1 MSLLEASIE
10 TLQAAM
16 NSGSLTAVD
25 LTQYYLD
32 RIAAYDQQ
40 GPGLNSIRVLNDDVL
55 KQATALDEEHS
66 RQGARSMLHGIPIL
80 VKDNYETKGMP
91 TTVGS
96 VLFEGFAPDRDAYL
110 VSKLKNAGA
119 LLLGKTNMQEF
130 AYGITNVGSIHG
142 FTRNPYDPT
151 RNPGGSSGGTG
162 AAVAAN
168 FAVTGLGSDTCGSI
182 RIPAAQNNLVGLRG
196 TQGLMSRRGIFP
208 LSSTQDIGGPLTK
221 SVRDLAIMLDQMI
234 GYDAEDAQT
243 AESFGHNFQFL
254 ANLQLREKARIGL
267 LREWME
273 REEGDEV
280 VAGVIRDALTNMSEK
295 AGWEIVELESAELE
309 ASLDRPLGG
318 YFVSAYDFKQDV
330 NNYLRANPELG
341 FADLDALLVPGKHH
355 PKVDLRTQKCV
366 AMRSEDEATYFREM
380 AQRKV
385 IRRALLSLL
394 AENNLDALAYPSI
407 RHVAALI
414 GEDQMGT
421 NCRLAACSG
430 VPAISV
436 PAGFYRELPVGLEL
450 LAEPW
455 ADQKLL
461 DLAYTVESMHPQRHL
476 PKSTPSL

>member
-1 MSLLEASIE
+1 MNLLEASIE
-10 TLQAAM
+10 SIQQAM
-16 NSGSLTAVD
+16 NSGSLTAVQ

-40 GPGLNSIRVLNDDVL
+40 GPGLNSIRVLNDDAL
-55 KQATALDEEHS
+55 KQAAALDDERS

-80 VKDNYETKGMP
+80 VKDNYGTKGMP

-96 VLFEGFAPDRDAYL
+96 VLFKGFAPDRDAHL
-110 VSKLKNAGA
+110 VAKLKNAGA

-162 AAVAAN
+162 AAIAAN

-254 ANLQLREKARIGL
+254 ANLQIRENVRIGL

-280 VAGVIRDALTNMSEK
+280 VAGVIREALTAMSEK

-309 ASLDRPLGG
+309 AALDRPLEG
-318 YFVSAYDFKQDV
+318 YFVSAYDFKHDV
-330 NNYLRANPELG
+330 NAYLRANPEMG
-341 FADLDALLVPGKHH
+341 FRDLEELLALGKHH
-355 PKVDLRTQKCV
+355 PNVDLRTQKSM
-366 AMRSEDEATYFREM
+366 AMRSEDESTYYREM

-385 IRRALLSLL
+385 VRRALLRLL

-407 RHVAALI
+407 RHVANLI

-436 PAGFYRELPVGLEL
+436 PAGFYGELPVGLEL

-461 DLAYTVESMHPQRHL
+461 DLAYTVETRYPQRKI
-476 PKSTPSL
+476 PGSTP

>member
-1 MSLLEASIE
+1 MNLLEASIE
-10 TLQAAM
+10 SIQQTM
-16 NSGSLTAVD
+16 NSGSLTAVQ

-40 GPGLNSIRVLNDDVL
+40 GPGLNSIRVLNDDAL
-55 KQATALDEEHS
+55 KQAEALDDERN

-80 VKDNYETKGMP
+80 VKDNYEPKGMP

-96 VLFEGFAPDRDAYL
+96 VLFKGFAPDRDAHL
-110 VSKLKNAGA
+110 VAKLKNAGA

-168 FAVTGLGSDTCGSI
+168 FAVTGLGSDTCGAI
-182 RIPAAQNNLVGLRG
+182 RIPAALINLVGLRG
-196 TQGLMSRRGIFP
+196 TQGLMSRQGIFP

-254 ANLQLREKARIGL
+254 ANLQLREKVRIGL

-280 VAGVIRDALTNMSEK
+280 VAGVIREALTAMSEK

-309 ASLDRPLGG
+309 ASLDRPLEG
-318 YFVSAYDFKQDV
+318 YFVSAYDFKHDV
-330 NNYLRANPELG
+330 NAYLQANPEMG
-341 FADLDALLVPGKHH
+341 FRDLEELLALGKHH
-355 PKVDLRTQKCV
+355 PKVDLRTQKSM
-366 AMRSEDEATYFREM
+366 AMRSEDEATYYQEM

-385 IRRALLSLL
+385 VRRALLRLL

-436 PAGFYRELPVGLEL
+436 PAGFYGELPVGLEL

-461 DLAYTVESMHPQRHL
+461 DLAYTVETRYPQRKI
-476 PKSTPSL
+476 PGSTP

>member
-1 MSLLEASIE
+1 MNLLAASIE
-10 TLQAAM
+10 SIQQAM
-16 NSGSLTAVD
+16 NSGSLTAVQ

-40 GPGLNSIRVLNDDVL
+40 GPGLNSIRVLNDDAL
-55 KQATALDEEHS
+55 KQAAALDDERS

-96 VLFEGFAPDRDAYL
+96 VLFKGFAPDRDAHL

-142 FTRNPYDPT
+142 FIRNPYDPT

-196 TQGLMSRRGIFP
+196 TQGLMSRQGIFP

-254 ANLQLREKARIGL
+254 ANLQLHEKVRIGL

-280 VAGVIRDALTNMSEK
+280 VARVIREALTAMSEK

-309 ASLDRPLGG
+309 ASLDRPLEG
-318 YFVSAYDFKQDV
+318 YFVSAYDFKHDV
-330 NNYLRANPELG
+330 NAYLQANPEMG
-341 FADLDALLVPGKHH
+341 FRDLEELLALGKHH
-355 PKVDLRTQKCV
+355 PKVDLRTQKSM
-366 AMRSEDEATYFREM
+366 AMRSEDEATYYQEM

-385 IRRALLSLL
+385 VRRALLRLL

-436 PAGFYRELPVGLEL
+436 PAGFYGELPVGLEL

-461 DLAYTVESMHPQRHL
+461 DLAYTVETRYPQRKI
-476 PKSTPSL
+476 PGSTP

>member
-1 MSLLEASIE
+1 MNLLEASIE
-10 TLQAAM
+10 SIQQTM
-16 NSGSLTAVD
+16 DSGSLTAVQ

-40 GPGLNSIRVLNDDVL
+40 GPGLNSIRVLNDDAL
-55 KQATALDEEHS
+55 KQAAALDDERS
-66 RQGARSMLHGIPIL
+66 RQGTRSMLHGIPIL

-96 VLFEGFAPDRDAYL
+96 VLFKGFAPDRDAHL

-254 ANLQLREKARIGL
+254 ANLQLREKVRIGL

-280 VAGVIRDALTNMSEK
+280 VAGVIREALTAMSEK
-295 AGWEIVELESAELE
+295 AGWKIVELESAELE
-309 ASLDRPLGG
+309 ASLDRPLEG
-318 YFVSAYDFKQDV
+318 YFVSAYDFKHDV
-330 NNYLRANPELG
+330 NAYLRANPEMG
-341 FADLDALLVPGKHH
+341 FRDLEELLALGKHH
-355 PKVDLRTQKCV
+355 PKVDLRTQKSM
-366 AMRSEDEATYFREM
+366 AMRSEDEATYYQEM

-385 IRRALLSLL
+385 VRRALLRLL

-436 PAGFYRELPVGLEL
+436 PAGFYGELPVGLEL

-461 DLAYTVESMHPQRHL
+461 DLAYTVETRYPQRKI
-476 PKSTPSL
+476 PGSTP

>member
-1 MSLLEASIE
+1 MNLLEASIE
-10 TLQAAM
+10 SIQQAM
-16 NSGSLTAVD
+16 NSGGLTAVQ

-40 GPGLNSIRVLNDDVL
+40 GPGLNSIRVLNDDAL
-55 KQATALDEEHS
+55 KQAAALDDERS

-96 VLFEGFAPDRDAYL
+96 VLFKGFAPDRDAHL

-196 TQGLMSRRGIFP
+196 TQGLMSRKGIFP

-254 ANLQLREKARIGL
+254 ANLQLREKVRIGL

-280 VAGVIRDALTNMSEK
+280 VAGVIREALTTMSEK
-295 AGWEIVELESAELE
+295 AGWKIVELESTELE
-309 ASLDRPLGG
+309 ASLDRPLEG

-330 NNYLRANPELG
+330 NAYLRANPEMG
-341 FADLDALLVPGKHH
+341 FSDLEALLALGKHH
-355 PKVDLRTQKCV
+355 PKVDLRTQKSM
-366 AMRSEDEATYFREM
+366 AMRSEDEATYYQEM

-385 IRRALLSLL
+385 VRRALLRLL

-436 PAGFYRELPVGLEL
+436 PAGFYGELPVGLEL

-461 DLAYTVESMHPQRHL
+461 DLAYTVETRYPQRKI
-476 PKSTPSL
+476 PGSTP

>member
-1 MSLLEASIE
+1 MNLLEASIE
-10 TLQAAM
+10 SIQQAM
-16 NSGSLTAVD
+16 SSGSLTAVR
-25 LTQYYLD
+25 LTQFYLD

-40 GPGLNSIRVLNDDVL
+40 GPGLNSIRVLNDDVQQ
-55 KQATALDEEHS
+55 QAAALDDERS

-96 VLFEGFAPDRDAYL
+96 VLFKGFAPDRDAHL

-162 AAVAAN
+162 AAVTAN

-254 ANLQLREKARIGL
+254 ANLQLREKVRIGL

-280 VAGVIRDALTNMSEK
+280 VAGVIREALTAMSEK

-309 ASLDRPLGG
+309 ASLDRQLEG
-318 YFVSAYDFKQDV
+318 YFVSAYDFKYDV
-330 NNYLRANPELG
+330 NAYLQANPEMG
-341 FADLDALLVPGKHH
+341 FRDLEELLALGKHH
-355 PKVDLRTQKCV
+355 PKVDLRTQKSM
-366 AMRSEDEATYFREM
+366 AMRSEDEATYYQEM

-385 IRRALLSLL
+385 VRRALLRLL

-436 PAGFYRELPVGLEL
+436 PAGFYGELPVGLEL

-461 DLAYTVESMHPQRHL
+461 DLAYTVETRYPQRKI
-476 PKSTPSL
+476 PGSTP

>member
-1 MSLLEASIE
+1 MNLLEASIE
-10 TLQAAM
+10 SIQQAM
-16 NSGSLTAVD
+16 NSGSLTAVQ

-55 KQATALDEEHS
+55 KQAEALDDERS

-96 VLFEGFAPDRDAYL
+96 VLFKGFAPDRDAHL

-196 TQGLMSRRGIFP
+196 TQGLMSRQGIFP

-254 ANLQLREKARIGL
+254 ANLQLREKVRIGL
-267 LREWME
+267 LSEWME

-280 VAGVIRDALTNMSEK
+280 VARVIREALTAMSEK

-309 ASLDRPLGG
+309 ASLDRPLEG
-318 YFVSAYDFKQDV
+318 YFVSAYDFKHDV
-330 NNYLRANPELG
+330 NAYLQANPEMG
-341 FADLDALLVPGKHH
+341 FRDLEELLALGKHH
-355 PKVDLRTQKCV
+355 PKVDLRTQKSM
-366 AMRSEDEATYFREM
+366 AMRSEDEATYYQEM

-385 IRRALLSLL
+385 VRRALLRLL

-436 PAGFYRELPVGLEL
+436 PAGFYGELPVGLEL

-461 DLAYTVESMHPQRHL
+461 DLAYTVETRYPQRKI
-476 PKSTPSL
+476 PGSTP

>member
-1 MSLLEASIE
+1 MNLLEASIE
-10 TLQAAM
+10 SIQQAM
-16 NSGSLTAVD
+16 NSGSLTAVQ

-40 GPGLNSIRVLNDDVL
+40 GTGLNSIRVLNDDAL
-55 KQATALDEEHS
+55 KQAAALDDERS

-96 VLFEGFAPDRDAYL
+96 VLFKGFAPDRDAHL

-142 FTRNPYDPT
+142 FTRNPYDLT

-243 AESFGHNFQFL
+243 SESFGHNFQFL
-254 ANLQLREKARIGL
+254 ANLQLHEKVRIGL

-280 VAGVIRDALTNMSEK
+280 VARVIREALTAMSEK

-309 ASLDRPLGG
+309 ASLDRPLEG
-318 YFVSAYDFKQDV
+318 YFVSAYDFKHDV
-330 NNYLRANPELG
+330 NAYLRANPEMG
-341 FADLDALLVPGKHH
+341 FRDLEELLALGKHH
-355 PKVDLRTQKCV
+355 PKVDLRTQKSM
-366 AMRSEDEATYFREM
+366 AMRSEDEATYYQEM

-385 IRRALLSLL
+385 VRRALLRLL

-436 PAGFYRELPVGLEL
+436 PAGFYGELPVGLEL

-461 DLAYTVESMHPQRHL
+461 DLAYTVETRYPQRKI
-476 PKSTPSL
+476 PGSTP

>member
-1 MSLLEASIE
+1 MNLLEASIE
-10 TLQAAM
+10 SIQQAM
-16 NSGSLTAVD
+16 NSGSLTAVQ

-32 RIAAYDQQ
+32 RIAAYDQK
-40 GPGLNSIRVLNDDVL
+40 GPGLNSIRVLNDDAL
-55 KQATALDEEHS
+55 KQAAALDDERS

-96 VLFEGFAPDRDAYL
+96 VLFKGFAPDRDAHL

-196 TQGLMSRRGIFP
+196 TQGLMSRQGIFP

-254 ANLQLREKARIGL
+254 ANLQLHEKVRIGL

-280 VAGVIRDALTNMSEK
+280 VARVIREALTAMSEK

-309 ASLDRPLGG
+309 ASLDRPLEG
-318 YFVSAYDFKQDV
+318 YFVSAYDFKHDV
-330 NNYLRANPELG
+330 NAYLQANPEMG
-341 FADLDALLVPGKHH
+341 FRDLEELLALGKHH
-355 PKVDLRTQKCV
+355 PKVDLRTQKSM
-366 AMRSEDEATYFREM
+366 AMRSEDEATYYQEM

-385 IRRALLSLL
+385 VRRALLRLL

-436 PAGFYRELPVGLEL
+436 PAGFYGELPVGLEL

-461 DLAYTVESMHPQRHL
+461 DLAYTVETRYPQRKI
-476 PKSTPSL
+476 PGSTP

>member
-1 MSLLEASIE
+1 MNLLDSPIESL
-10 TLQAAM
+10 QQAM
-16 NSGSLTAVD
+16 NSGSLTAVQ

-40 GPGLNSIRVLNDDVL
+40 GPGLNSIRVLNDDAL
-55 KQATALDEEHS
+55 KQAAALDDERS

-96 VLFEGFAPDRDAYL
+96 VLFKGFAPDRDAHL

-162 AAVAAN
+162 AAIAAN

-208 LSSTQDIGGPLTK
+208 LSSTQDIGGPLTR

-254 ANLQLREKARIGL
+254 ANLQIREKVRIGL

-280 VAGVIRDALTNMSEK
+280 VAGVIREALTAMSEK

-309 ASLDRPLGG
+309 ASLDRPLEG

-330 NNYLRANPELG
+330 NAYLRANPE
-341 FADLDALLVPGKHH
+341 
-355 PKVDLRTQKCV
+355 
-366 AMRSEDEATYFREM
+366 
-380 AQRKV
+380 
-385 IRRALLSLL
+385 
-394 AENNLDALAYPSI
+394 
-407 RHVAALI
+407 
-414 GEDQMGT
+414 MG
-421 NCRLAACSG
+421 
-430 VPAISV
+430 
-436 PAGFYRELPVGLEL
+436 
-450 LAEPW
+450 
-455 ADQKLL
+455 
-461 DLAYTVESMHPQRHL
+461 
-476 PKSTPSL
+476 

>member
-1 MSLLEASIE
+1 MNLLEASIE
-10 TLQAAM
+10 SIQQAM
-16 NSGSLTAVD
+16 NSGSLTAVQ

-40 GPGLNSIRVLNDDVL
+40 GTGLNSIRVLNDDAL
-55 KQATALDEEHS
+55 KQAAALDDERS

-96 VLFEGFAPDRDAYL
+96 VLFKGFAPDRDAHL

-196 TQGLMSRRGIFP
+196 TQGLMSRQGIFP

-254 ANLQLREKARIGL
+254 ANLQLREKVRIGL
-267 LREWME
+267 LSEWME

-280 VAGVIRDALTNMSEK
+280 VARVIREALTAMSEK

-309 ASLDRPLGG
+309 ASLDRPLEG
-318 YFVSAYDFKQDV
+318 YFVSAYDFKHDV
-330 NNYLRANPELG
+330 NAYLQANPEMG
-341 FADLDALLVPGKHH
+341 FRDLEELLALGKHH
-355 PKVDLRTQKCV
+355 PKVDLRTQKSM
-366 AMRSEDEATYFREM
+366 AMRSEDGATYYQEM

-385 IRRALLSLL
+385 VRRALLRLL

-436 PAGFYRELPVGLEL
+436 PAGFYGELPVGLEL

-461 DLAYTVESMHPQRHL
+461 DLAYTVETRYPQRKI
-476 PKSTPSL
+476 PGSTP

>member
-1 MSLLEASIE
+1 MNLLEASIE
-10 TLQAAM
+10 SIQQAM
-16 NSGSLTAVD
+16 NSGSLTAVQ

-40 GPGLNSIRVLNDDVL
+40 GPGLNSIRVLNDAVL
-55 KQATALDEEHS
+55 KQAEALDDE
-66 RQGARSMLHGIPIL
+66 RNQQRARSMLHGIPIL

-96 VLFEGFAPDRDAYL
+96 VLFKGFAPDRDAHL

-196 TQGLMSRRGIFP
+196 TQGLMSRQGIFP

-221 SVRDLAIMLDQMI
+221 SVRDLAIMLDQMT
-234 GYDAEDAQT
+234 GYDTEDAQT

-254 ANLQLREKARIGL
+254 ANLQLHEKVRIGV

-280 VAGVIRDALTNMSEK
+280 VARVIRETLTAMSEK

-309 ASLDRPLGG
+309 ASLDRPLEG

-330 NNYLRANPELG
+330 NAYLRANPEMG
-341 FADLDALLVPGKHH
+341 FSELEELLALGKHH
-355 PKVDLRTQKCV
+355 PKVDLRTQKSM
-366 AMRSEDEATYFREM
+366 AMRSEDESTYYREM

-385 IRRALLSLL
+385 VRRALLRLL
-394 AENNLDALAYPSI
+394 AENSLDALAYPSI
-407 RHVAALI
+407 RHVANLI
-414 GEDQMGT
+414 GEDQIGT

-436 PAGFYRELPVGLEL
+436 PAGFYGELPVGLEL

-461 DLAYTVESMHPQRHL
+461 DLAYTVETRYPQRKI
-476 PKSTPSL
+476 PGSTP

>member
-1 MSLLEASIE
+1 MNLLDSPIESL
-10 TLQAAM
+10 QQAM
-16 NSGSLTAVD
+16 NSGSLTAVQ

-40 GPGLNSIRVLNDDVL
+40 GPGLNSIRVLNDDAL
-55 KQATALDEEHS
+55 KQAAALDDERN

-96 VLFEGFAPDRDAYL
+96 VLFKGFAPDRDAHL

-162 AAVAAN
+162 AAIAAN

-208 LSSTQDIGGPLTK
+208 LSSTQDIGGPLTR

-254 ANLQLREKARIGL
+254 ANLQIREKVRIGL

-280 VAGVIRDALTNMSEK
+280 VAGVIREALTTMSEK

-309 ASLDRPLGG
+309 ASLDRPLEG

-330 NNYLRANPELG
+330 NAYLRANPEMG
-341 FADLDALLVPGKHH
+341 FSDLEELLALGKHH
-355 PKVDLRTQKCV
+355 PKVDLRTQKSI
-366 AMRSEDEATYFREM
+366 AMRSEDESTYYREM

-385 IRRALLSLL
+385 VRRALLRLL

-407 RHVAALI
+407 RHVANLI
-414 GEDQMGT
+414 GEDQLGT

-436 PAGFYRELPVGLEL
+436 PAGFYGELPVGLEL

-461 DLAYTVESMHPQRHL
+461 DLAYTIETRYPQRKI
-476 PKSTPSL
+476 PGSTP